1 MQRMGDRAICS
12 LRGHSPKYVI
22 IPVRIPFVVFIP
34 FCFFEKIFVCA
45 MNTHRS
51 SKASIKSFKSS
62 MNTGRNS
69 RSSKTAEELLIES
82 WCAADDDEDDI
93 DIMPITNKTLSRGVS
108 SLITSHGNTHSGMMT
123 SNQALMATR

>member
-1 MQRMGDRAICS
+1 
-12 LRGHSPKYVI
+12 
-22 IPVRIPFVVFIP
+22 
-34 FCFFEKIFVCA
+34 
-45 MNTHRS
+45 
-51 SKASIKSFKSS
+51 

-82 WCAADDDEDDI
+82 WCAADDAEDDI